1 MKKLLSSEGNK
12 LEAFKLTQKEKKK
25 ITRIKMNKNNFD

>member
-12 LEAFKLTQKEKKK
+12 LEAFKLTQKEKK

>member
-25 ITRIKMNKNNFD
+25 LQGLK